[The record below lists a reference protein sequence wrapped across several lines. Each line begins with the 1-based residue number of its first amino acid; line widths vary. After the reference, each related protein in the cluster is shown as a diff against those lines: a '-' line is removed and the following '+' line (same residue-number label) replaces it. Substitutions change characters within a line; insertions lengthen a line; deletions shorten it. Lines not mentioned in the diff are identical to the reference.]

1 VHYQIHLKSSL
12 LYFGGEILNMDYSRR
27 QGKKVYKVK
36 WKGCSR
42 TTWEPGENIPTFLIR
57 DFHVNK
63 TQSGKMKKKH
73 RRH

>member
-1 VHYQIHLKSSL
+1 
-12 LYFGGEILNMDYSRR
+12 MDYSRH

-36 WKGCSR
+36 WKDCSR
-42 TTWEPGENIPTFLIR
+42 TAWEPGESIPEFLIR